1 MRKLFLFISLIVFAH
16 SYWAQQRVNS
26 SLFSAQ
32 VPMMQPGWMGTR
44 QQTEILVGARK
55 QWLGW
60 NGAPQT
66 QYLSIS
72 SSLLNNKLGLGI
84 NLSKDKTGARRTNEG
99 SLVVNYITPINLKGW
114 YWSSGI
120 SLGYNRFAFDASNLL
135 VADKADN
142 NLNEYQS
149 SPVFSFGFGTSL
161 KMKNWQVGLY
171 NNRLNN
177 YLNSEVKPMRLNLIN
192 QWSIF
197 SSYELEINSL
207 LNLNSAVHL
216 NALNAGK
223 SNAEVNALL
232 VYQDLFGIGLAYR
245 YHESIGVPVQF
256 KIAEQ
261 IQVLYAYD
269 FPIQQML
276 NSQSGTHEIA
286 INVQI
291 KSKPKAVLNPRF
303 F

>member
-1 MRKLFLFISLIVFAH
+1 
-16 SYWAQQRVNS
+16 
-26 SLFSAQ
+26 
-32 VPMMQPGWMGTR
+32 
-44 QQTEILVGARK
+44 
-55 QWLGW
+55 
-60 NGAPQT
+60 
-66 QYLSIS
+66 
-72 SSLLNNKLGLGI
+72 LGLGV

-120 SLGYNRFAFDASNLL
+120 SLGYNRFAFDASDLL
-135 VADKADN
+135 VADKVDN

-232 VYQDLFGIGLAYR
+232 VYQDLLGIGLAYR

>member
-1 MRKLFLFISLIVFAH
+1 M
-16 SYWAQQRVNS
+16 
-26 SLFSAQ
+26 
-32 VPMMQPGWMGTR
+32 
-44 QQTEILVGARK
+44 
-55 QWLGW
+55 
-60 NGAPQT
+60 
-66 QYLSIS
+66 
-72 SSLLNNKLGLGI
+72 NNKLGLGI

-120 SLGYNRFAFDASNLL
+120 SLGYNRFAFDASDLL

-149 SPVFSFGFGTSL
+149 SPVISFGFGTSL
-161 KMKNWQVGLY
+161 KMKNWQVGIY

-177 YLNSEVKPMRLNLIN
+177 YLNSEVKPKRFNLIN

-197 SSYELEINSL
+197 SSYTCEINSL
-207 LNLNSAVHL
+207 LHLNSAFQL
-216 NALNAGK
+216 NAVNSGR
-223 SNAEVNALL
+223 SNAEINSLL
-232 VYQDLFGIGLAYR
+232 VYQDFMGIGLAYR
-245 YHESIGVPVQF
+245 YHESIGVPVQLR
-256 KIAEQ
+256 IAEQ